1 MAKAAM
7 AKSVEVLARS
17 GERVERFKARG
28 HRYEVKDSIVPGLRL
43 RVAADGARTW
53 TFWYRTKGGA
63 ASRTTLGTFPGT
75 SLADARELAEATRGR
90 VKEGADP
97 QGEVRAER
105 ARLKA
110 ERAAPLAGS
119 VAETVADYLETR
131 RPDLRPVTLREWDRL
146 AARIGDY
153 FGALPVK
160 DLTRVT
166 VREWL
171 ATLRSANHPTLRDE
185 AGKPVKVKGY
195 SANRSLEFLRLAL
208 DWAADEGRIPAN
220 PAAGLRR
227 PSKKRRQNSDILATE
242 TKRER
247 ALSAME
253 VRAVLLALNELEE
266 GAHRKGEGRATADA
280 LRLALLT
287 GKRRGAVLGLRR
299 SELSGLET
307 EEPLWEVPAEREKN
321 ATAHDVPLSP
331 DALAIIRRRLSA
343 CDDRR
348 ALAKHEAAKAGGKA
362 HPTIGEYL
370 WATHREPKASGADWW
385 SLPEHPQQWLPQRF
399 IKKLKARAAEI
410 HGPMK
415 AWTPH
420 ALRATAA
427 TLWEDALKVDHRVVS
442 LLLNHKLDNA
452 STRLG
457 YNLAR
462 KQSERRAALTE
473 WGERLR
479 EWKETE
485 PGKLLPM
492 RARA

>member
-1 MAKAAM
+1 MRQIPTKADIAKIGAT
-7 AKSVEVLARS
+7 
-17 GERVERFKARG
+17 GERFELA
-28 HRYEVKDSIVPGLRL
+28 DSVVRGLRL
-43 RVAADGARTW
+43 RVSAAGVKSW
-53 TFWYRTKGGA
+53 SLLYRAGGGF
-63 ASRTTLGTFPGT
+63 RRFDLGIFPDVT
-75 SLADARELAEATRGR
+75 LADAREEAIKAKGSIR
-90 VKEGADP
+90 KGADP
-97 QGEVRAER
+97 QKVKAEKRADER
-105 ARLKA
+105 AAK
-110 ERAAPLAGS
+110 AAPLAGS
-119 VAETVADYLETR
+119 VSETVTDYLETR
-131 RPDLRPVTLREWDRL
+131 RSDLRAVTLREWDRL

-153 FGALPVK
+153 FGALPAK
-160 DLTRVT
+160 ELTRVS

-185 AGKPVKVKGY
+185 NGKPVRVKGY
-195 SANRSLEFLRLAL
+195 TANRSLEFLRLAL

-220 PAAGLRR
+220 PAAGLKR
-227 PSKKRRQNSDILATE
+227 PNQKRKQNSDILARE

-253 VRAVLLALNELEE
+253 VRAVLLALDELEE
-266 GAHRKGEGRATADA
+266 GAHRKGEGGATADA

-307 EEPLWEVPAEREKN
+307 EEPLWEVPVEREKN

-331 DALAIIRRRLSA
+331 EALAIIRRRLKA

-348 ALAKHEAAKAGGKA
+348 ALAKHEAEEAGSKP
-362 HPTIGEYL
+362 HRSIGEYL
-370 WATHREPKASGADWW
+370 WATHREPKASAAPWW

-415 AWTPH
+415 PWTPH

-427 TLWEDALKVDHRVVS
+427 TLWEDALKVDHRLVS

-462 KQSERRAALTE
+462 KQSERRAALKL
-473 WGERLR
+473 WGEKLN
-479 EWKETE
+479 EWKATE
-485 PGKLLPM
+485 PGKIL
-492 RARA
+492 RFEATA

>member
-1 MAKAAM
+1 MAKRAER
-7 AKSVEVLARS
+7 KPVEVLARS

-28 HRYEVKDSIVPGLRL
+28 HRYEVRDSIVPGLRL

-53 TFWYRTKGGA
+53 TLWYRTKGGT
-63 ASRTTLGTFPGT
+63 ASRTGLGTFPGT
-75 SLADARELAEATRGR
+75 SLADARELAETARER
-90 VKEGADP
+90 VKQGADP
-97 QGEVRAER
+97 QAEVRVER

-110 ERAAPLAGS
+110 EKAAPLAGS
-119 VAETVADYLETR
+119 VGETVALYLETR
-131 RPDLRPVTLREWDRL
+131 RTDLRPVTLREWNRL
-146 AARIGDY
+146 AARIADY

-171 ATLRSANHPTLRDE
+171 ATLRTANHPTLRDE

-220 PAAGLRR
+220 PAAGIKR
-227 PSKKRRQNSDILATE
+227 PNLKRKQNSDILARE

-253 VRAVLLALNELEE
+253 VRAVLLALDELEK
-266 GAHRKGEGRATADA
+266 GAHRKSEGGATADA

-287 GKRRGAVLGLRR
+287 GKRRSGILGLRR
-299 SELSGLET
+299 SELSGLDG

-321 ATAHDVPLSP
+321 GAPHDVPLAP
-331 DALAIIRRRLSA
+331 DALEIIRRRLAA
-343 CDDRR
+343 CDTRLDLAR
-348 ALAKHEAAKAGGKA
+348 ADAKAAGGKA
-362 HPTIGEYL
+362 HATIGQFL
-370 WATHREPKASGADWW
+370 WATHRDPKASSVPWW
-385 SLPEHPQQWLPQRF
+385 SVPEHPQQWLPQRF
-399 IKKLKARAAEI
+399 IKKLKERAGQI

-415 AWTPH
+415 PWTPH

-427 TLWEDALKVDHRVVS
+427 TLWEDALKVDHRLVS

-462 KQSERRAALTE
+462 KQSERRDALKK
-473 WGERLR
+473 WGKKLR
-479 EWKETE
+479 EWKAAE
-485 PGKLLPM
+485 PGKIL
-492 RARA
+492 RFEATA

>member
-1 MAKAAM
+1 MAKAEESKA
-7 AKSVEVLARS
+7 VEVLARS

-28 HRYEVKDSIVPGLRL
+28 KRYEVKDSIVPGLRL

-53 TFWYRTKGGA
+53 TLWYRTKGGT
-63 ASRTTLGTFPGT
+63 ASRTTLGTFPET
-75 SLADARELAEATRGR
+75 SLADARDLAETKREA
-90 VKEGADP
+90 VKQGGDP
-97 QGEVRAER
+97 QAEVRAER
-105 ARLKA
+105 ARVKA
-110 ERAAPLAGS
+110 EKAAPLAGS
-119 VAETVADYLETR
+119 VGETVALYLETR
-131 RPDLRPVTLREWDRL
+131 RTDLRPVTLREWDRL
-146 AARIGDY
+146 AARIGEH

-171 ATLRSANHPTLRDE
+171 ATLRSAFHPTLRDE
-185 AGKPVKVKGY
+185 NEKPVRVKGY

-220 PAAGLRR
+220 PAAGLKR
-227 PSKKRRQNSDILATE
+227 PNQKRKQNSDILARE

-253 VRAVLLALNELEE
+253 VRAVLIALDELEE
-266 GAHRKGEGRATADA
+266 DAHRKGEGGATADA

-287 GKRRGAVLGLRR
+287 GKRRSGVLGLRR
-299 SELSGLET
+299 SELSGLDGP
-307 EEPLWEVPAEREKN
+307 EPLWDLAAEREKN
-321 ATAHDVPLSP
+321 GEAHDVPLSP
-331 DALAIIRRRLSA
+331 EALAIIRRRLEA
-343 CDDRR
+343 CDTRLD
-348 ALAKHEAAKAGGKA
+348 LARTEAKAAGAKP
-362 HPTIGEYL
+362 HPTIGQFL
-370 WATHREPKASGADWW
+370 WATHRDQKATKEPWW
-385 SLPEHPQQWLPQRF
+385 SVPEHPQQWLPQRF
-399 IKKLKARAAEI
+399 IKKLKERAAQI

-415 AWTPH
+415 PWTPH
-420 ALRATAA
+420 ALRATFA
-427 TLWEDALKVDHRVVS
+427 TLLDDALKVDHRLVS

-462 KQSERRAALTE
+462 KQSERRDALKE
-473 WGERLR
+473 WGEKLR

-485 PGKLLPM
+485 PGKVLPM